1 MVGGREME
9 EDIWVEYLAL
19 RRGGW
24 SEVRWRELLRV
35 AQEQRRQQQRWWDL
49 VELWA
54 TERWGGI
61 VGGETIAA
69 DLVWQATGDRT
80 GGGNQAVE
88 LECQYAASGLG
99 HGGSGVGQEVVEE
112 VV

>member
-1 MVGGREME
+1 ME

-24 SEVRWRELLRV
+24 SEVRWREWLRV
-35 AQEQRRQQQRWWDL
+35 AQEERRQRQRWWDL

-61 VGGETIAA
+61 VGGYTTAA
-69 DLVWQATGDRT
+69 DLVWQATGDAT
-80 GGGNQAVE
+80 GGGRPLATNRDWPLAE
-88 LECQYAASGLG
+88 LDRALLPKG
-99 HGGSGVGQEVVEE
+99 
-112 VV
+112 